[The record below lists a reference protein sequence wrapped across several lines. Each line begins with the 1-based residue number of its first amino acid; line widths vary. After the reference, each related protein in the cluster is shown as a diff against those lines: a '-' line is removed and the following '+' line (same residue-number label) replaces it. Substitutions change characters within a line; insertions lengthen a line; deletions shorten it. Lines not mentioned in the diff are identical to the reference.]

1 MKATGIVK
9 KIDGLG
15 RVVIPKEF
23 RKSMKINE
31 GDELEIFIQEGMVCF
46 KKYVDDNLQETLENI
61 LTASK
66 AVCRRTEGI
75 EYDGTLIGSN
85 SEMMVGFQDSY
96 GNTLDFW
103 FSAPPSLTEMELI
116 KKIIYAFTD

>member
-9 KIDGLG
+9 KIDSLG

-31 GDELEIFIQEGMVCF
+31 GDELEIFIQEDMVCF
-46 KKYVDDNLQETLENI
+46 KKSVDDSLQEVLENI

-66 AVCRRTEGI
+66 AVCRHTKGI

-85 SEMMVGFQDSY
+85 SEMMVDFEDSY

-103 FSAPPSLTEMELI
+103 FCAPPSLTEMELI